1 MLSLAF
7 QNNRSVDLKDIEF
20 TVEQIRHWFH
30 YEPETGELIWKNP
43 RSKRCKPGQK
53 VGSLSADGYLVVGL
67 ASRPRLVHRVIWY
80 YVTGHWPEYPEEVI
94 DHIDRNRLNNKWSN
108 LRIGTVT
115 ENAQNRSTN
124 KNSSTGC
131 KGVSFDNKT
140 GTYYVQKQ
148 RNNIRLVKR
157 YIRTLEEACQIYTVL

>member
-1 MLSLAF
+1 M
-7 QNNRSVDLKDIEF
+7 KDF
-20 TVEQIRHWFH
+20 SCEQVRHWFD
-30 YEPETGELIWKNP
+30 YDPDTGELTWKNP
-43 RSKRCKPGQK
+43 RSRRCQPGQK
-53 VGSLSADGYLVVGL
+53 AGSVSNDGYLVVGL
-67 ASRPRLVHRVIWY
+67 AGKPRLVHKVVWY

-148 RNNIRLVKR
+148 RNNVRVTRSGFK
-157 YIRTLEEACQIYTVL
+157 TLEEARKIYDML